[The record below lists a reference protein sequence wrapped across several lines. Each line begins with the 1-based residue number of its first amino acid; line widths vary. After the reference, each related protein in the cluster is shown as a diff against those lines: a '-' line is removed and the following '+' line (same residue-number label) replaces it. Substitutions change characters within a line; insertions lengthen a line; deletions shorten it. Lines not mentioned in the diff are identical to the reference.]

1 MPKVNAS
8 WDSPG
13 RNVHRVT
20 LKGSLD
26 EHTISQLREL
36 SDVIFDEE
44 GFSEGDHFLIDLTQV
59 TEIDHVGLAA
69 LVGIMV
75 ELGVRIG
82 SFGLVLP
89 EEHPVRHALRVTG
102 LDSVFEIHE
111 THGEAR
117 ETIFA
122 LRR

>member
-1 MPKVNAS
+1 MPKVNVS

-13 RNVHRVT
+13 RNVHSVT

-26 EHTISQLREL
+26 EHTISQVREL
-36 SDVIFDEE
+36 SGVIFNTESFAD
-44 GFSEGDHFLIDLTQV
+44 GDHFLIDLTQV
-59 TEIDHVGLAA
+59 TEIDHVGFAA
-69 LVGIMV
+69 LVGIMLG
-75 ELGVRIG
+75 LGVKIG

-102 LDSVFEIHE
+102 LDRVFEMHE
-111 THGEAR
+111 TDGEAR

-122 LRR
+122 LHR

>member
-20 LKGSLD
+20 LNGSLD
-26 EHTISQLREL
+26 EHTVSQVREL
-36 SDVIFDEE
+36 SDLIFDEE

-59 TEIDHVGLAA
+59 TEIDHVGFAA
-69 LVGIMV
+69 LVGIMLG
-75 ELGVRIG
+75 LGVRIG

-89 EEHPVRHALRVTG
+89 EEHPVRRALRVTG
-102 LDSVFEIHE
+102 LESVFEIHE
-111 THGEAR
+111 TRGEAR